1 MDARI
6 VRVSQSLFVRP
17 GRDGGTWEFAS
28 LDDGG
33 CVLLRDRH
41 VVAVG
46 GASHEA
52 VDRLMEEFLRQTG
65 HASPQPAFRGND
77 DLADPQTTHRAA

>member
-6 VRVSQSLFVRP
+6 VQVSQSLFVRP

-33 CVLLRDRH
+33 CVLLRNRH

-52 VDRLMEEFLRQTG
+52 VDRLMEAFLRQTG
-65 HASPQPAFRGND
+65 YPSSQPAFPGND
-77 DLADPQTTHRAA
+77 NLADHQPSHRAA